1 VTAKPRRAV
10 YAISRRQRF
19 AVTILCL
26 MAALFAVCFDYS
38 CHSHRQQGTSS
49 QQRAAVSDYE
59 RYNDKTFRVVKVV
72 DGDTIDID
80 IPDGK
85 YDHTRIR
92 LLGIDTPE
100 TKNPKIGVMYFG
112 PQASEFTSKLTL
124 ERQVRVFLDVKS
136 RDKYN
141 RLLAYIQLPDGKFLN
156 EELLSEGF
164 AYADV
169 RFKHSYYH
177 KYMQLESVAKR
188 AKKGLWEG
196 ITYDQLPQWRQKR
209 EPNLLRK

>member
-1 VTAKPRRAV
+1 M
-10 YAISRRQRF
+10 SRRQRL

-26 MAALFAVCFDYS
+26 LAALFAACFDYS
-38 CHSHRQQGTSS
+38 CHSHRQQSTSS
-49 QQRAAVSDYE
+49 QQHAAVSDYE
-59 RYNDKTFRVVKVV
+59 RYNDKTFRVVRVV

-80 IPDGK
+80 MPDGN
-85 YDHTRIR
+85 DAHTRIR
-92 LLGIDTPE
+92 LWGVDTPE
-100 TKNPKIGVMYFG
+100 TKHPKTGVMYFG

-124 ERQVRVFLDVKS
+124 ERQVRVFLDAKKS

-177 KYMQLESVAKR
+177 KYMQLQSVAKR
-188 AKKGLWEG
+188 AKKGLWESV
-196 ITYDQLPQWRQKR
+196 TYEQLPQWLQKR

>member
-1 VTAKPRRAV
+1 M
-10 YAISRRQRF
+10 SHRQRL

-26 MAALFAVCFDYS
+26 LAALFAACFDYS
-38 CHSHRQQGTSS
+38 CHSHRQQSASS
-49 QQRAAVSDYE
+49 QQHAAVSDYE
-59 RYNDKTFRVVKVV
+59 RYNDKMFRVAKVI
-72 DGDTIDID
+72 DGDTIYID
-80 IPDGK
+80 IPDGNNAYTK
-85 YDHTRIR
+85 IR
-92 LLGIDTPE
+92 LWGVDTPE
-100 TKNPKIGVMYFG
+100 TKHPKTGVMYFG
-112 PQASEFTSKLTL
+112 PEASKFTKKFT
-124 ERQVRVFLDVKS
+124 QGKIVRVFLDAKS

-156 EELLSEGF
+156 EELLSEGL

-177 KYMQLESVAKR
+177 KYMQIQSVAKR

-196 ITYDQLPQWRQKR
+196 ITYEQLPQWLQKR